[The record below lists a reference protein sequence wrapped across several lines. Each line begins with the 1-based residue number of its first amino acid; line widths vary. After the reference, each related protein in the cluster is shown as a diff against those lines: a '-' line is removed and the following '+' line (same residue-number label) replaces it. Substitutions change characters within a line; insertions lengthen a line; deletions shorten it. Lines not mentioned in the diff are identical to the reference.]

1 MILLFSFVGRINHII
16 DSGMV
21 DHPLIFSLAQNIQLG
36 LPPRRIFLVS
46 SEYQRIIDHPL
57 IDYLINN
64 DNGIRQWGCNVLRPK
79 ITSNQWFNGI
89 IHWIR
94 Q

>member
-21 DHPLIFSLAQNIQLG
+21 DHPLIFSLAKNIQLG
-36 LPPRRIFLVS
+36 LRPRRIFLVS

-57 IDYLINN
+57 IDYLII
-64 DNGIRQWGCNVLRPK
+64 IRPSLY
-79 ITSNQWFNGI
+79 
-89 IHWIR
+89 
-94 Q
+94 

>member
-21 DHPLIFSLAQNIQLG
+21 DHPLIFSLAKNIQLG
-36 LPPRRIFLVS
+36 LRPRRIFLVS

-57 IDYLINN
+57 IDYLMIVFVRCWSRAVEAVA
-64 DNGIRQWGCNVLRPK
+64 ISQ
-79 ITSNQWFNGI
+79 Q
-89 IHWIR
+89 
-94 Q
+94 